1 LRKIGEDLSRSRKG
15 NSFTRTIG
23 KSEDLTFGL
32 LELLTSRRDRMEL
45 TKNNGPLSINRRD
58 FLKAAGIGAVAMS
71 MPGLIR
77 NTGAAS
83 MSNVSQE
90 VIKTDVLVIG
100 GGIAGVFAAIKAKEQ
115 GVDVTIA
122 DKGTVGKSGL
132 SPWFSAY
139 SYFDPSGSAT
149 KEQYYEHIASE
160 SEYLA
165 NMDYTKIFIE
175 DSMTRYKELL
185 DWGVKGDIK
194 GGRGVIFR
202 AQVKKNSVR
211 LVERVMITD
220 LLEKEGKVVGA
231 LGFPMEE
238 DKAVIIKAKA
248 VVLCAG
254 SGAFK
259 TPGFPASS
267 LTHDGDAMA
276 YKVGAEISGK
286 EFIDFHW
293 THWEDPGDA
302 YSNWKREW
310 GMFHASAYTARGRRG
325 PGPGGMAMQAHKGN
339 VPSKMGRPGR
349 RPRVFPGGSRIPPGC
364 RSTDLPIVGGAT
376 AGMAPHKCEGIFPK
390 DNSFASSVPGLFAAG
405 DGLCTYGASY
415 SGGMGSSSSGSAT
428 QGARAGRNAAEYAK
442 NIKAV
447 SASDSQISAI
457 KKNIFEPRSREK
469 GYSPEWVTQV
479 LQGAMVPYYVLYI
492 KKQDRLQAAL
502 ANIKFMREHFA
513 PNLLANDTHELRL
526 AHEARNM
533 LLNAEMKLR
542 ASLFRTE
549 SRGAHYRED
558 YPNKDDK
565 NWLAWVIISKD
576 GDNMKLA
583 KRPIPDAWK
592 PKTKA
597 YGDRHTESIM
607 GGI

>member
-1 LRKIGEDLSRSRKG
+1 
-15 NSFTRTIG
+15 
-23 KSEDLTFGL
+23 
-32 LELLTSRRDRMEL
+32 MEL

>member
-1 LRKIGEDLSRSRKG
+1 
-15 NSFTRTIG
+15 
-23 KSEDLTFGL
+23 
-32 LELLTSRRDRMEL
+32 MEL

-310 GMFHASAYTARGRRG
+310 GMFHASAYTARGRKG

>member
-1 LRKIGEDLSRSRKG
+1 
-15 NSFTRTIG
+15 
-23 KSEDLTFGL
+23 L
-32 LELLTSRRDRMEL
+32 LEILASRRDRMEL
-45 TKNNGPLSINRRD
+45 TKNNEPLSINRRD
-58 FLKAAGIGAVAMS
+58 FLKVAGIGAVTMS

-83 MSNVSQE
+83 MSNVNQQ

-115 GVDVTIA
+115 DVDVTIA

-149 KEQYYEHIASE
+149 KEQYIEHIASE
-160 SEYLA
+160 SEHLA
-165 NMDYTKIFIE
+165 NLDYTKIFIE
-175 DSMTRYKELL
+175 DSMARYKELL
-185 DWGVKGDIK
+185 DWGVKKDTK

-202 AQVKKNSVR
+202 DQVKKNRIR

-220 LLEKEGKVVGA
+220 LLKNEGKVVGA
-231 LGFPMEE
+231 VGFPMEE

-310 GMFHASAYTARGRRG
+310 GMFHASAYTAGGRGG
-325 PGPGGMAMQAHKGN
+325 PDAVGMAKQAHEGN
-339 VPSKMGRPGR
+339 VPSKMGRPGGR
-349 RPRVFPGGSRIPPGC
+349 SSPGGEKGRKPRGFPGGSFTPPGC
-364 RSTDLPIVGGAT
+364 RSLDLPIVGGAS

-390 DNSFASSVPGLFAAG
+390 DNSFASSIPGLFAAG

-415 SGGMGSSSSGSAT
+415 CGGMGSSSSGSAT
-428 QGARAGRNAAEYAK
+428 QGGRAGRNAAEYAK

-447 SASDSQISAI
+447 SISDSQILAI
-457 KKNIFEPRSREK
+457 KKRIFEPRFREK

-502 ANIKFMREHFA
+502 ANIKFLRAHFA

-526 AHEARNM
+526 AHETRNM

-558 YPNKDDK
+558 YPDKDDK
-565 NWLAWVIISKD
+565 NWFAWVIILKD
-576 GDNMKLA
+576 GDNMKLY

-592 PKTKA
+592 PETKA
-597 YGDRHTESIM
+597 HGDR
-607 GGI
+607 